1 MSISPPHLED
11 IATCSWILNAI
22 YWYDQTPDDSLC
34 SFETECDCPNW
45 NNARSTCIAPVL
57 MSCSLPA
64 ASVTAKVL
72 DTNPA
77 MQDLYLV
84 VVGILIAGIRHVQG
98 SYIPLALGTMYYP

>member
-1 MSISPPHLED
+1 
-11 IATCSWILNAI
+11 
-22 YWYDQTPDDSLC
+22 
-34 SFETECDCPNW
+34 
-45 NNARSTCIAPVL
+45 